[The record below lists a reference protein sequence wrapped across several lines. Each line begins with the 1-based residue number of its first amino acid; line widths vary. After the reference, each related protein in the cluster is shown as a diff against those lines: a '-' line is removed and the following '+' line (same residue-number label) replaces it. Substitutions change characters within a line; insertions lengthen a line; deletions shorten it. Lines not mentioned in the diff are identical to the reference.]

1 MYAGGNINM
10 KSNSDTNIGAVGTMN
25 IASQGEMVLY
35 GQSTVGIKAD
45 GSLALQSKTTGSF
58 DGGSSLRLKASR
70 IDLNGL
76 PAIAVKTPRLYPKTT
91 LDDTEF
97 DNSTGWKV
105 KPKSLESIVTRA
117 PTHEPYPY
125 HNKGV
130 AVNVNLGGT
139 GAPTPPPAA
148 EPVPTNWSIIRKS

>member
-1 MYAGGNINM
+1 
-10 KSNSDTNIGAVGTMN
+10 MN

-58 DGGSSLRLKASR
+58 DGGASLRLKAFR

-76 PAIAVKTPRLYPKTT
+76 PATPVKTPRLYPKTT
-91 LDDTEF
+91 LDDTVF
-97 DNSTGWKV
+97 NNSTGWQV
-105 KPKSLESIVTRA
+105 KSKSLESIVTRA

-139 GAPTPPPAA
+139 QAPTPPPAA

>member
-1 MYAGGNINM
+1 
-10 KSNSDTNIGAVGTMN
+10 
-25 IASQGEMVLY
+25 
-35 GQSTVGIKAD
+35 
-45 GSLALQSKTTGSF
+45 LALDSKLTGSF
-58 DGGSSLRLKASR
+58 GAGASLRLTALR

-76 PAIAVKTPRLYPKTT
+76 PATPVKTPRLYPKTT

-130 AVNVNLGGT
+130 AVNVNLGGK
-139 GAPTPPPAA
+139 GAPNPPPAA